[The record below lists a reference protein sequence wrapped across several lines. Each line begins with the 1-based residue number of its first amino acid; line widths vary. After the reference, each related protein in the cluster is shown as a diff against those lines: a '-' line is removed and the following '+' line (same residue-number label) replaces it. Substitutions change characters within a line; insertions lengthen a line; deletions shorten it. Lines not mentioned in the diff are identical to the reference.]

1 MDVVWTIVLEEGRGG
16 FMDSSKYRQVMTD
29 MFFRG
34 IMPEPEPEDG
44 DDGKPKPKRRVRS
57 TVSKQSK
64 LDELRA
70 FNQAIA
76 ARAEPT
82 E

>member
-1 MDVVWTIVLEEGRGG
+1 MDVVWTLVLEEGRGG

-34 IMPEPEPEDG
+34 VFPEPESDDEDS
-44 DDGKPKPKRRVRS
+44 DRKKKPKSMPRS
-57 TVSKQSK
+57 TKQSK

-76 ARAEPT
+76 ARAEPA